1 MAYAILRCEKL
12 KTAGKAGGLN
22 RHLERTMHVPNADPE
37 LARYNHR
44 LVGSGELVADIE
56 ARIQSAGVRVRPDSV
71 RAVEFLMTASPE
83 HFDFHKTQQEGKT
96 QLTGQVENWN
106 AFQAQSV
113 AWLTQCYGRENV
125 VSITAHLDEQTP
137 HLHAVIVPIYHKDG
151 QAHLSAKEV
160 IGGPLKLREMQ
171 TSFAQVHAAQG
182 LQRGVEGSKA
192 HHQDVASY
200 YHQVQEFKRGQGIAP
215 VAVHLPT
222 PQIVVEAPEK
232 DFLGRMVEKPD
243 EYAQRQQRRLES
255 EIRVFQSQ
263 ESVRLGKEVG
273 EKMQQARLA
282 TALQQENRQLKG
294 QVLGLRRQ
302 VEQVQRE
309 KTRGRELLDAVATG
323 RVKPEELAKAQN
335 QRPTNE
341 REQAIS
347 EALRG
352 AGVDVQSPELKHSR
366 GQGHGMGM

>member
-44 LVGSGELVADIE
+44 LLGSGELVADIE

-83 HFDFHKTQQEGKT
+83 HFDFHKTQHEGKT
-96 QLTGQVENWN
+96 QLTGQVENWDT
-106 AFQAQSV
+106 FKTQSV
-113 AWLTQCYGRENV
+113 AWLNERYGRENV
-125 VSITAHLDEQTP
+125 VSVTAHLDEQTP
-137 HLHAVIVPIYHKDG
+137 HLHAVIVPIYHKGG

-182 LQRGVEGSKA
+182 LHRGVEGSKA

-215 VAVHLPT
+215 VAVFLPT
-222 PQIVVEAPEK
+222 PRIAVETPEK
-232 DFLGRMVEKPD
+232 DFIGRMVEKPD
-243 EYAQRQQRRLES
+243 EYALRQQRRLQG
-255 EIRVFQSQ
+255 EIDVFQSQ
-263 ESVRLGKEVG
+263 QSIRLSHEVG
-273 EKMQQARLA
+273 QKMQQARLA
-282 TALQQENRQLKG
+282 TAVQHENRQLKG
-294 QVLGLRRQ
+294 QVQGLRKQ
-302 VEQVQRE
+302 VEQFQQANA
-309 KTRGRELLDAVATG
+309 RGGELLDAVATG
-323 RVKPEELAKAQN
+323 KVKPEELAKAKS
-335 QRPTNE
+335 QRPSNE

-347 EALRG
+347 GFR
-352 AGVDVQSPELKHSR
+352 R
-366 GQGHGMGM
+366 